1 MRGTRWMLRRG
12 AAAESAISLR
22 VGASST
28 SIPLPPGAW
37 RGAALSVSCGHSPHA
52 DFAKGEE
59 IHPREAICLWK
70 MERSREKRLETAL
83 I

>member
-1 MRGTRWMLRRG
+1 MGGRAGCS
-12 AAAESAISLR
+12 AAARLPSQQFPSVSALLPHPS
-22 VGASST
+22 
-28 SIPLPPGAW
+28 PLPLGAW